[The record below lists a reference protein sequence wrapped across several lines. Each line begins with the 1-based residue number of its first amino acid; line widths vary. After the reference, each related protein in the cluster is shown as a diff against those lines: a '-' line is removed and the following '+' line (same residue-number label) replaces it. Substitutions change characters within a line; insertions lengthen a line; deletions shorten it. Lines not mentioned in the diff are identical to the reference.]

1 MKSFSLFLALRYLKP
16 RRTFVSVITL
26 ISVLGV
32 TLGIWALI
40 VVISVMTGFDRELKR
55 KVIGFDAHL
64 LIKSEGL
71 IDDWRSAAA
80 EVKSASADIVAV
92 SPMVLGPVIVEFQT
106 QRMAPKIRG
115 VDATLEGQVSDIK
128 NSIIAGEFNLDG
140 ANTVLGADLA
150 RALGAQVGD
159 KITIYSPSNLK
170 EVFDQLDAMEKAGDK
185 ATKDKKLAQVREL
198 ILPTEVTVTG
208 IFSSGRYVYDSEIL
222 FVPLYLGQELYGL
235 KDSVHALTVKT
246 TDAYRAEAVKNQ
258 LAEKLQPPLFALTWM
273 DLNRSFFDAVRLERN
288 VMFILLFIIIIVA
301 GFGIMNT
308 LITVT
313 VQKRREIGILK
324 ALGSRTMQ
332 IIWIFL
338 AQGMVVGI
346 FGTVIGLVIGL
357 VTVYIR
363 NGASRWV
370 AGTFGIEIFPAS
382 VYQFTEIPAELVT
395 RDVALICVSA
405 FVICSVA
412 ALIPAFL
419 AARLDPVKALRMDG

>member
-1 MKSFSLFLALRYLKP
+1 VKSFSLFLALRYLKP

-32 TLGIWALI
+32 TLGITVLI
-40 VVISVMTGFDRELKR
+40 LVISVMTGFDQELKR
-55 KVIGFDAHL
+55 KVVGFDAHL
-64 LIKSEGL
+64 LIKNYGL
-71 IDDWRSAAA
+71 IDDWRTAAA
-80 EVKSASADIVAV
+80 EVKSASPEVLAV
-92 SPMVLGPVIVEFQT
+92 SPMVYGPVIVEFRD

-115 VDATLEGQVSDIK
+115 VDATLEAQVSDIK

-140 ANTVLGADLA
+140 PNTVLGADLA

-170 EVFDQLDAMEKAGDK
+170 AVFDQLDALEKAGDQ
-185 ATKDKKLAQVREL
+185 ATKERELKQVREL

-208 IFSSGRYVYDSEIL
+208 IFSSGRYTYDSEIL

-246 TDAYRAEAVKNQ
+246 KDAYRADAVKQ
-258 LAEKLQPPLFALTWM
+258 VLAEKLPEPLFALTWM
-273 DLNRSFFDAVRLERN
+273 DLNRSFFDAVRLERT
-288 VMFILLFIIIIVA
+288 VMFFLLFFIVVVA
-301 GFGIMNT
+301 AFGIMNT

-324 ALGSRTMQ
+324 ALGSRTIQ

-338 AQGMVVGI
+338 AQGMVVGF
-346 FGTVIGLVIGL
+346 FGNIIGLSLGLGL
-357 VTVYIR
+357 VHFR
-363 NGASRWV
+363 NPFSRWL
-370 AGTFGIEIFPAS
+370 AQTFGIEIFPAS
-382 VYQFTEIPAELVT
+382 VYQFTEIPAEL
-395 RDVALICVSA
+395 RSNDIALICISA
-405 FVICSVA
+405 FVVCSVA

>member
-1 MKSFSLFLALRYLKP
+1 VKSFSLFLALRYLKP

-32 TLGIWALI
+32 TLGITVLI
-40 VVISVMTGFDRELKR
+40 LVISVMTGFDQELKR
-55 KVIGFDAHL
+55 KVVGFDAHL
-64 LIKSEGL
+64 MIKNYGL
-71 IDDWRSAAA
+71 IDDWRTAA
-80 EVKSASADIVAV
+80 EQVKAASPDVVAV
-92 SPMVLGPVIVEFQT
+92 SPMVFGPVIVEFRD

-115 VDATLEGQVSDIK
+115 VDAALESQVSDIK

-140 ANTVLGADLA
+140 ASTVLGADLA

-159 KITIYSPSNLK
+159 KITIYSPSNIK
-170 EVFDQLDAMEKAGDK
+170 QVFDQLDALEKAGDK
-185 ATKDKKLAQVREL
+185 ATKDQKLAQVREL

-246 TDAYRAEAVKNQ
+246 KDAYKAEAVKKE
-258 LAEKLQPPLFALTWM
+258 LTEKLPEPLFALTWM
-273 DLNRSFFDAVRLERN
+273 DLNRSFFDAVRLERT
-288 VMFILLFIIIIVA
+288 VMFFLLFFIVVVA
-301 GFGIMNT
+301 AFGIMNT

-324 ALGSRTMQ
+324 ALGSRTIQ

-338 AQGMVVGI
+338 AQGMVVGF
-346 FGTVIGLVIGL
+346 FGNIIGLTAGLGL
-357 VTVYIR
+357 VHFR
-363 NGASRWV
+363 NGFSHWLTQ
-370 AGTFGIEIFPAS
+370 TFGIEIFPAS
-382 VYQFTEIPAELVT
+382 VYQFTEIPAEL
-395 RDVALICVSA
+395 RANDIALICVSA
-405 FVICSVA
+405 FIVCSIA